1 MFVLFC
7 SVVTVNQ
14 ILLLRF
20 CIVFLL
26 VSCGL
31 VLYVFDI

>member
-14 ILLLRF
+14 FLLLRF
-20 CIVFLL
+20 GIIFLL
-26 VSCGL
+26 VSCSL
-31 VLYVFDI
+31 VSYVFDV

>member
-14 ILLLRF
+14 FLLLRF
-20 CIVFLL
+20 CIIFLL
-26 VSCGL
+26 VCYGL
-31 VLYVFDI
+31 MLYVFDI